1 MTALLQ
7 ASSLTR
13 RFTRPTGDTVTAVD
27 HLDLALAPGELVGVT
42 GPSLS
47 GKTTLVDLLAGW
59 AQPDGGTVVWGDAP
73 SPPPWSYLTVVP
85 QAFALLEELTVRENI
100 LLADRFDRA
109 SRNGRSPSHDAEHLD
124 ALLTRLGLDRLQ
136 ERGAFE
142 ISVGER
148 QRTMVARALVGR
160 PQVVLADD
168 PVAHQDQRH
177 ADVVFDL
184 LREAVDG
191 GAACLVATRSPS
203 IADIADRVVTLGV
216 PAPPPGPTEPTEPT
230 EPADR

>member
-1 MTALLQ
+1 MTSSLLQ

-13 RFTRPTGDTVTAVD
+13 RFTRPTGEAVTAVD
-27 HLDLALAPGELVGVT
+27 HLDITLVPGELVAVT

-47 GKTTLVDLLAGW
+47 GKTAVVDLLAGW
-59 AQPDGGTVVWGDAP
+59 AQPDDGTVVWGEAP

-100 LLADRFDRA
+100 LLAGRFDRG
-109 SRNGRSPSHDAEHLD
+109 SRNGRNPSHDAEHLE
-124 ALLTRLGLDRLQ
+124 ALLGRLGLDRLQ

-168 PVAHQDQRH
+168 PVAHQDRRH
-177 ADVVFDL
+177 ADVVFEL

-203 IADIADRVVTLGV
+203 IAEIADRVITLG
-216 PAPPPGPTEPTEPT
+216 AAARPPESAGG
-230 EPADR
+230 